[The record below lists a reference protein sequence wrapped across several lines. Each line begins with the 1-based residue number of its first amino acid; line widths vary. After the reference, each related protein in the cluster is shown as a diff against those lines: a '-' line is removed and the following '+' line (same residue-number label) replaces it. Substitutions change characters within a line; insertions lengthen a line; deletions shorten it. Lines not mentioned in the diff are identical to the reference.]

1 MCGTF
6 EETVEDMKK
15 QLFLCLIA
23 AMAMVSCTRYYN
35 TYEVVGGG
43 VKKKT
48 VDLTVN
54 TNQWDFDKSTNQYFC
69 HFDVPELTDSVYNY
83 GEVSVNREYN
93 SGTKNAYQV
102 ALPETSYKVEYQ
114 VNETTGDTTNTFYYA
129 QHVDCVYGIGF
140 VEVFYTISDYF
151 YPDGF
156 APEGMLFRLQMT
168 Y

>member
-48 VDLTVN
+48 VNLPVK
-54 TNQWDFDKSTNQYFC
+54 TNQWEFDQDVNQYYC
-69 HFDVPELTDSVYNY
+69 HFDVLELTDSVYNY

-93 SGTKNAYQV
+93 SGTKDAYQV
-102 ALPETSYKVEYQ
+102 ALPETSYLQIEITNDDNTTSPYFYQ
-114 VNETTGDTTNTFYYA
+114 QHLDYA
-129 QHVDCVYGIGF
+129 FGIGF
-140 VEVFYTISDYF
+140 VEVFCTISDF
-151 YPDGF
+151 YYEDGWKPD
-156 APEGMLFRLQMT
+156 GMLFRLQMT